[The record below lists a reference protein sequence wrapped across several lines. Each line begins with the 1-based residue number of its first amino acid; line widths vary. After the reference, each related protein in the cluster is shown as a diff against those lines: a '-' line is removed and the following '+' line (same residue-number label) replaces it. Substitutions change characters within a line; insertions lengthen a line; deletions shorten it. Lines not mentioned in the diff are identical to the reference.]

1 MGGHVF
7 LDGLALGVAFQVS
20 SDLGF
25 VVFIALLAHAFS
37 DGLNTVSFLIK
48 SGLWG
53 KKSFALLGVDTI
65 ARVGGAAV
73 GSTLALSNDFIALYL
88 AAFTGIIIYLATSHI
103 LPEAHSN
110 HSSRLTMAATI
121 AGVLIMW
128 AVSSYLH
135 SGDVHSHGAEVGIH
149 QEDGVHEDEH
159 ADEHEDEHAD
169 EHEDEH
175 SHEGEQ
181 SK

>member
-7 LDGLALGVAFQVS
+7 LDGLALGVAFKVS

-37 DGLNTVSFLIK
+37 DGLNTVSFLVK

-53 KKSFALLGVDTI
+53 KKSFALIGVDTV
-65 ARVGGAAV
+65 ARVSGAAL
-73 GSTLALSNDFIALYL
+73 GTTLALSNDFIALYL
-88 AAFTGIIIYLATSHI
+88 AAFAGIIIYLATSHI

-135 SGDVHSHGAEVGIH
+135 AGDAHSHSAEVGIH
-149 QEDGVHEDEH
+149 QEDATHTDQ
-159 ADEHEDEHAD
+159 
-169 EHEDEH
+169 HEDEH

>member
-1 MGGHVF
+1 
-7 LDGLALGVAFQVS
+7 
-20 SDLGF
+20 
-25 VVFIALLAHAFS
+25 LLAHAFS
-37 DGLNTVSFLIK
+37 DGLNTVSFLVK

-53 KKSFALLGVDTI
+53 KKSFALIGVDTV
-65 ARVGGAAV
+65 ARVSGAAL

-88 AAFTGIIIYLATSHI
+88 AAFAGIIIYLATSHI

-135 SGDVHSHGAEVGIH
+135 AGDAHSLGAEVGIH
-149 QEDGVHEDEH
+149 QEDSTHAEEHSGEH
-159 ADEHEDEHAD
+159 ADEHSGDHSGD
-169 EHEDEH
+169 H
-175 SHEGEQ
+175 SHKGEQ
-181 SK
+181 LE